1 MVVAMPR
8 YLAHQ
13 ITLGGLM
20 QVSNAFGKVQ
30 ESLSYFVDMYASIAE
45 WQSVV
50 NRLTGFGLHM
60 HEVKQEKL
68 QPDLQ
73 RELSDGGIAAR
84 QLDITLPD
92 GHVLIDGAEFNLRRG
107 ENILIKGPS
116 GSGKST
122 LLRVLAGIWPYVK
135 GRLAMPE
142 AENTMFIPQKP
153 YLPLGTLREAL
164 LYPGGHECSDEELKN
179 VLAKCSIGYLAENL
193 YVEAD
198 WAHVL
203 SGGEQQRVA
212 FARAL
217 IYKPDWLFLDEATSA
232 LDEAT
237 EKAMYTLISAE
248 MPQTT
253 VISIGHRSTLNSFH
267 QVGLFLDKNLKKLS
281 FGYL

>member
-1 MVVAMPR
+1 MQR
-8 YLAHQ
+8 DLAHQ

-68 QPDLQ
+68 QSDLQ
-73 RELSDGGIAAR
+73 RELSDGGIAAK

-142 AENTMFIPQKP
+142 SETPMFIPHKP
-153 YLPLGTLREAL
+153 YLPLGTLRASML
-164 LYPGGHECSDEELKN
+164 SPGRH
-179 VLAKCSIGYLAENL
+179 
-193 YVEAD
+193 
-198 WAHVL
+198 
-203 SGGEQQRVA
+203 
-212 FARAL
+212 
-217 IYKPDWLFLDEATSA
+217 SA
-232 LDEAT
+232 
-237 EKAMYTLISAE
+237 I
-248 MPQTT
+248 
-253 VISIGHRSTLNSFH
+253 
-267 QVGLFLDKNLKKLS
+267 
-281 FGYL
+281 